1 MRTQM
6 LRRLSA
12 LFPQSV
18 RIGPHGAAA
27 ALAAET
33 IGLAGPP
40 VGGDQRERA
49 QFLLSMAAEIE
60 HSLMIQYLYSAWSL
74 GGPQVPEAHRADV
87 ETWRL
92 IMLGI
97 AKEEMGHL
105 LTVQNLLRLI
115 GGPVHLDREDF
126 PWISGFYPYAF
137 SLEPASRATVAK
149 YVIAESP
156 EKWPDTVSK
165 AEKETIE
172 SLATVDTK
180 MQVARVGVLYE
191 KLIELFS
198 DPRALK
204 DDDFRTETYPQ
215 QATFDD
221 WGRGYAAGA
230 RGATADSAPDVLVLR
245 AGNRAQAVFAL
256 KQIAEQGEA
265 TQLLVANEEDS
276 HFMRFLAVWRGL
288 DKASDWQP
296 SLRVPVNPTLP
307 GPGAGAIVITNPE
320 SAAWAAM
327 FNLRYRMLLTW
338 LGHALKLGSSEP
350 PSVGPSRRGLALNRI
365 FKEMYFLKIIAGLL
379 SRRPLGADRAE
390 PAGPPFQIPYTMN
403 LPADEADVWRLHLDL
418 ILASLDNAAALPA
431 TGEDGLAFVA
441 ALRASDLE
449 TKADIEA
456 ILKGGRLA

>member
-18 RIGPHGAAA
+18 RGGPHGAGA

-33 IGLAGPP
+33 AGLVAPP
-40 VGGDQRERA
+40 VGGDQREHA

-92 IMLGI
+92 IMLGV

-172 SLATVDTK
+172 NLATIDTT

-198 DPRALK
+198 DPWVLK

-265 TQLLVANEEDS
+265 TQLLVANSED
-276 HFMRFLAVWRGL
+276 F
-288 DKASDWQP
+288 
-296 SLRVPVNPTLP
+296 SLHALP
-307 GPGAGAIVITNPE
+307 RSLAGARQGVRL
-320 SAAWAAM
+320 AA
-327 FNLRYRMLLTW
+327 L
-338 LGHALKLGSSEP
+338 
-350 PSVGPSRRGLALNRI
+350 
-365 FKEMYFLKIIAGLL
+365 
-379 SRRPLGADRAE
+379 
-390 PAGPPFQIPYTMN
+390 
-403 LPADEADVWRLHLDL
+403 
-418 ILASLDNAAALPA
+418 AAATGQSDASRTWSGSDRHYQPGIGRLGRDVQPALPHA
-431 TGEDGLAFVA
+431 VVLARPCFETR
-441 ALRASDLE
+441 LKRASERGAQSARPRSQSHLP
-449 TKADIEA
+449 
-456 ILKGGRLA
+456 